1 MRFSLPRINRTW
13 LMLIVALL
21 LGGLASWLTVH
32 YLKTREKAI
41 EQQVL
46 EKARGGKTVAVVVPV
61 RDLPRD
67 TPITPDVV
75 AGRDVPADLIYDNT
89 ILADN
94 FDSIKG
100 LKLLHA
106 VPRGRP
112 LLQDDV
118 EEKNQDFAD
127 LLPKGTRAITMDV
140 DEVNSLANMIKP
152 GNYVDLFLIT
162 TDPANPTNGQQ
173 IVPVL
178 QRVKV
183 LATGEQSGRRALE
196 EETGPRGAQARRY
209 SNITFEVMPEQAARI
224 ALAQQL
230 GKVRAMLRNGD
241 DTGTPDVYTITEKM
255 LVQGV
260 MLKPGF
266 TTGPSVDFIIGGKSQ
281 TGVASTAPTINVAV
295 PNMPMMMGTGGGGDS
310 GPPMA
315 GPGIP
320 LYSTP
325 APSNQ

>member
-21 LGGLASWLTVH
+21 LGGLASWLTAH

-41 EQQVL
+41 EEQITSQA
-46 EKARGGKTVAVVVPV
+46 KGGKTVSVVVPTA
-61 RDLPRD
+61 DLPRD
-67 TPITPDVV
+67 TPITADVV
-75 AGRDVPADLIYDNT
+75 AARDVPADLIYDNT
-89 ILADN
+89 ILAAN
-94 FDSIKG
+94 FDDVKG
-100 LKLLHA
+100 LRLLHA

-118 EEKNQDFAD
+118 EEKNKDFAD
-127 LLPKGTRAITMDV
+127 LLPPGTRAITMDV

-162 TDPANPTNGQQ
+162 TDVSNPAGGQQ

-209 SNITFEVMPEQAARI
+209 SNITFEVSPDQAARI

-230 GKVRAMLRNGD
+230 GKVRAVLRNGD

-266 TTGPSVDFIIGGKSQ
+266 SAGPSVDFIIGGKTQ
-281 TGVASTAPTINVAV
+281 TGVASAAPVINVSV
-295 PNMPMMMGTGGGGDS
+295 PSLPGMGGGES
-310 GPPMA
+310 GGGSSIPMA
-315 GPGIP
+315 GPGVP
-320 LYSTP
+320 LYTAPP
-325 APSNQ
+325 ANR

>member
-21 LGGLASWLTVH
+21 LGGLASWLTAH
-32 YLKTREKAI
+32 YLKSREKAI
-41 EQQVL
+41 EQQVA
-46 EKARGGKTVAVVVPV
+46 EKARGGKTVTVVVPV
-61 RDLPRD
+61 KDLLRD
-67 TPITPDVV
+67 TPITAEVV
-75 AGRDVPADLIYDNT
+75 AARDIPADLVYDNT
-89 ILADN
+89 VLADN

-118 EEKNQDFAD
+118 EEKTKDFAD
-127 LLPKGTRAITMDV
+127 LLPPGTRAITMDV
-140 DEVNSLANMIKP
+140 DEVNSLSNMIKP

-162 TDPANPTNGQQ
+162 TDPANPMNGQQ

-183 LATGEQSGRRALE
+183 LATGEQAGRRALE

-209 SNITFEVMPEQAARI
+209 SNITFEVAPEQAARI

-230 GKVRAMLRNGD
+230 GKVRAVLRNSEDAGN
-241 DTGTPDVYTITEKM
+241 PDVYAITEKM

-266 TTGPSVDFIIGGKSQ
+266 SAGPSVDFIIGGKTQ
-281 TGVASTAPTINVAV
+281 TGVASAAAPVINVTV
-295 PNMPMMMGTGGGGDS
+295 PNLPGMGGGNG
-310 GPPMA
+310 GGAQIPMA
-315 GPGIP
+315 GPGVP
-320 LYSTP
+320 LYATP
-325 APSNQ
+325 PAGQ

>member
-1 MRFSLPRINRTW
+1 
-13 LMLIVALL
+13 MLIIALL
-21 LGGLASWLTVH
+21 LGGLASWLTAH
-32 YLKTREKAI
+32 YLKSREKAI
-41 EQQVL
+41 EEQVTS
-46 EKARGGKTVAVVVPV
+46 KAKGGKTVATVVPI

-67 TPITPDVV
+67 TPVTADVV
-75 AGRDVPADLIYDNT
+75 AARDVPVDLIYDNT
-89 ILADN
+89 VLASD

-112 LLQDDV
+112 LLKEDV
-118 EEKNQDFAD
+118 EEQTKDFAD
-127 LLPKGTRAITMDV
+127 LLPPGTRAITMDV

-162 TDPANPTNGQQ
+162 TDPTNPANGQQ

-183 LATGEQSGRRALE
+183 LATGEQSSSRALE

-209 SNITFEVMPEQAARI
+209 SNITFEVAPEQAARI

-230 GKVRAMLRNGD
+230 GKVRAVLRNGE
-241 DTGTPDVYTITEKM
+241 DTSTPDVYTITEKM

-266 TTGPSVDFIIGGKSQ
+266 TAGPTVDFIIGGSTQ
-281 TGVASTAPTINVAV
+281 TGVAPTGPIINVAV
-295 PNMPMMMGTGGGGDS
+295 PNLPGMMGGGNAGGGI
-310 GPPMA
+310 PMA
-315 GPGIP
+315 GPGVP
-320 LYSTP
+320 LYSSPP
-325 APSNQ
+325 ANR